1 MLFKL
6 LKLFGLDVPAKV
18 AAAKS
23 VIEQRAEEVAQY
35 AGQTVQTAAVIAAL
49 SALAGVLGAMAVGIG
64 LYALYRV
71 DADTYGVYAGLGVV
85 GGVLVAAAL
94 ILFLIVRAKGQSLSL
109 SSRGIFRPLRPIPVA
124 ASSPAPVV
132 ATADPA
138 SVSYHAPGE
147 VHPKTARDLLEPL
160 AFLLPKYIKYPALGD
175 PVLDELVENLGAA
188 ARETADEAVE
198 RAANLVRYGDRRQ
211 LVALLS
217 GAVFVGWLLVRQ
229 HPDIRLG
236 AAE

>member
-49 SALAGVLGAMAVGIG
+49 SALAGVLGAMAVGVG

-71 DADTYGVYAGLGVV
+71 DADSYGVYAGLGVV

-94 ILFLIVRAKGQSLSL
+94 ILFLIAHAKGQSLSKRRIFKPL
-109 SSRGIFRPLRPIPVA
+109 SPFPTA
-124 ASSPAPVV
+124 ASSSAPVV
-132 ATADPA
+132 AAARPA
-138 SVSYHAPGE
+138 PDDSHAPGE
-147 VHPKTARDLLEPL
+147 ARPEPARDLLEPL
-160 AFLLPKYIKYPALGD
+160 ALLLPKYIKYPALGH
-175 PVLDELVENLGAA
+175 PVLDELVENLGVA
-188 ARETADEAVE
+188 ARGTADEAVE
-198 RAANLVRYGDRRQ
+198 RAANLVRYGDRKQ
-211 LVALLS
+211 LLALLS
-217 GAVFVGWLLVRQ
+217 GAVFVGWLLARQ
-229 HPDIRLG
+229 DPDIRLG
-236 AAE
+236 APAE